1 MKRSFTSFLLLL
13 TLMLALP
20 NLAQAHSHQES
31 SSPEENEEVTAPLD
45 EITVTFDSG
54 IASGNM
60 TVTNNTSGEEVEPDS
75 VDVESNAIIASFSEP
90 LQNGEYVVYWE
101 NIGDDTHHIDGEF
114 TFVVNVEEEGEEE
127 SAVEEDITEEES
139 TDEATE
145 QETDVEQDQSET
157 ETAES
162 GSAVLW
168 ISIILAILFI
178 GGLIGFIVSRKKK
191 N

>member
-1 MKRSFTSFLLLL
+1 MKRGLTSFLLFL

-20 NLAQAHSHQES
+20 NLAHAHSHQES
-31 SSPEENEEVTAPLD
+31 SSPAENEEITAPLD

-60 TVTNNTSGEEVEPDS
+60 TVTNNTTGEEVEPDS
-75 VDVESNAIIASFSEP
+75 IDVESTVMIASFNEP
-90 LQNGEYVVYWE
+90 LPNGEYVVYWE

-114 TFVVNVEEEGEEE
+114 TFVVNVEEEAEEE
-127 SAVEEDITEEES
+127 STVEEDMTEEES
-139 TDEATE
+139 TEEATE
-145 QETDVEQDQSET
+145 QETDLEQDQAET

-178 GGLIGFIVSRKKK
+178 GGLIGFVVSRKKK

>member
-1 MKRSFTSFLLLL
+1 M
-13 TLMLALP
+13 
-20 NLAQAHSHQES
+20 AQAHSHQES

>member
-13 TLMLALP
+13 TLILALP